1 MATFHDARERW
12 NRRYTE
18 AEGLLF
24 GEAPN
29 AWLAQSERWLPP
41 AGDTLCV
48 ADGEGRNGVWLARR
62 GHAVTAFD
70 LSEVA
75 IGKARAFARARGV
88 ADAQLRL
95 VLADLD
101 GWAWTPEAFDL
112 VVAVYF
118 QFADPAL
125 RDQAFAGIR
134 RTLRPGGVLVIE
146 GFGPRQLVHRTGGPG
161 VLENLYMVPMLLAAF
176 PGWDILATRDAD
188 TVLREGPGHDGPA
201 HVVSMVLRKPR

>member
-1 MATFHDARERW
+1 MATFQDARERW

-18 AEGLLF
+18 AKGFLF

-29 AWLAQSERWLPP
+29 AWLAQAERWLPP
-41 AGDTLCV
+41 AGDTLCL

-62 GHAVTAFD
+62 GHQVTAFD
-70 LSEVA
+70 LSQVA
-75 IGKARAFARARGV
+75 IDKARAFARASGV
-88 ADAQLRL
+88 PDARL
-95 VLADLD
+95 QTALADLG
-101 GWAWTPEAFDL
+101 GWDWAPDAFDL

-125 RDQAFAGIR
+125 REQTFAGIR

-146 GFGPRQLVHRTGGPG
+146 GFGPRQLLHRTGGPG
-161 VLENLYMVPMLLAAF
+161 VLENLYTTPMLLDAF
-176 PGWDILATRDAD
+176 RGWDILASRDAD
-188 TVLREGPGHDGPA
+188 AVLREGLGHDGPA